1 MDAAYIQTKI
11 KQLTEQFTRMQQQSH
26 QFSIIR
32 LLEVAL
38 FVFCFYKG
46 YQDTGWLW
54 YGGCCLVFCVFF
66 LTVYKHTEIKST
78 MEDTQLLKEAY
89 EDIVKRKGNDWKN
102 FLDEGSDFLTEK
114 TTQAY
119 DLDIFGKAS
128 LFQYLSV
135 AKTEEGRA
143 ALAAAFSWQF
153 VAKDT
158 ILKRQE
164 AVKEC
169 VQQEAFT
176 MEMVQLLKLFEKHG
190 RKRKK
195 RLLDKFYADL
205 QKASKPQSLLAHLL
219 SYGLPC
225 ITLLGLIGMAFLGK
239 SYLLFSVGFTLSL
252 CVSLLATLSHGEQLA
267 TVGKMQE
274 LMKDYERMIK
284 RMQETSFHSA
294 YLLELQQRLQD
305 AKQGMNH
312 LNILL
317 GFVQARN
324 NFIMNIL
331 LNGCFLLDF
340 HCARAYHNWRQKYGI
355 HVETWLKAI
364 GQMEML
370 VSLAQLSYA
379 KDTVTFPTLL
389 VQEQPSFT
397 MEGMHHPL
405 LQEQEA
411 VKNNFAAKDGSYV
424 ITGSNMSGKTT
435 FLRTIGMNMILLHA
449 GAMVCA
455 KTCSSAI
462 VHVYTS
468 MRVQDDV
475 SEGISTFYAEIL
487 RIKEMMD
494 ASKTKEPMLVL
505 IDEIFKGTNSA
516 DRIQC
521 AIQAIKRLHQP
532 WIITMV
538 STHDFELCD
547 LENNKQIQAKNY
559 HFSEYYE
566 KDRICFDYTLK
577 QGRCQTT
584 NAKQLMKLAGFWE
597 DEQ

>member
-11 KQLTEQFTRMQQQSH
+11 KQLTEKFTRMQQQSH

-32 LLEVAL
+32 LLEVVL
-38 FVFCFYKG
+38 FIYCFYKG

-54 YGGCCLVFCVFF
+54 YGGCGLVLCVFF

-143 ALAAAFSWQF
+143 ALAAAFSWQI
-153 VAKDT
+153 VAKET

-176 MEMVQLLKLFEKHG
+176 MEMVQLLKLFEKQG

-195 RLLDKFYADL
+195 RLLEKFYADL

-225 ITLLGLIGMAFLGK
+225 ITLLGSIGMAFLGK

-252 CVSLLATLSHGEQLA
+252 CISLLATLSHGEQLA

-284 RMQETSFHSA
+284 RM
-294 YLLELQQRLQD
+294 
-305 AKQGMNH
+305 
-312 LNILL
+312 
-317 GFVQARN
+317 
-324 NFIMNIL
+324 
-331 LNGCFLLDF
+331 
-340 HCARAYHNWRQKYGI
+340 
-355 HVETWLKAI
+355 
-364 GQMEML
+364 
-370 VSLAQLSYA
+370 
-379 KDTVTFPTLL
+379 
-389 VQEQPSFT
+389 
-397 MEGMHHPL
+397 
-405 LQEQEA
+405 
-411 VKNNFAAKDGSYV
+411 
-424 ITGSNMSGKTT
+424 
-435 FLRTIGMNMILLHA
+435 
-449 GAMVCA
+449 
-455 KTCSSAI
+455 
-462 VHVYTS
+462 
-468 MRVQDDV
+468 
-475 SEGISTFYAEIL
+475 
-487 RIKEMMD
+487 
-494 ASKTKEPMLVL
+494 
-505 IDEIFKGTNSA
+505 
-516 DRIQC
+516 
-521 AIQAIKRLHQP
+521 
-532 WIITMV
+532 
-538 STHDFELCD
+538 
-547 LENNKQIQAKNY
+547 
-559 HFSEYYE
+559 
-566 KDRICFDYTLK
+566 
-577 QGRCQTT
+577 
-584 NAKQLMKLAGFWE
+584 
-597 DEQ
+597 